1 MKYPIQPELSRSQLR
16 QLIRQRRTS
25 LTSDEQ
31 TAAGIALLE
40 QIKQLPAIHDANN
53 IAIYL
58 SSDGEIDTKPVI
70 EWLWQQDKKVV
81 LPVLHPFSKG
91 HLLFL
96 NYHADSPITH
106 NKYGIAEPKL
116 DQTQICLIKDI
127 DIIFTP
133 LVAFDHTG
141 QRLGM
146 GGGYYD
152 RTLEQWFNTGIGP
165 LPIGLAH
172 DCQQV
177 EQIPAEH
184 WDIPLPIFVTPS
196 NIWHWEKAE
205 KSL

>member
-1 MKYPIQPELSRSQLR
+1 MKYPDKPELSRSQLR
-16 QLIRQRRTS
+16 QMMRQRRIGLS
-25 LTSDEQ
+25 RDEQ
-31 TAAGIALLE
+31 KYAGINLLE
-40 QIKQLPAIHDANN
+40 QVKRLPHIQQAQN
-53 IAIYL
+53 IALYL
-58 SSDGEIDTKPVI
+58 SSDGEIDTQPI
-70 EWLWQQDKKVV
+70 IDWLWQQGKQVV

-96 NYHADSPITH
+96 HYHDNSPICL

-116 DQTQICLIKDI
+116 DKTQICLLKDI

-133 LVAFDHTG
+133 LVAFDSGG

-152 RTLEQWFNTGIGP
+152 RTLASWFSSGKGA

-177 EQIPAEH
+177 NDIPCEH

-196 NIWHWEKAE
+196 KIWHWEK
-205 KSL
+205 

>member
-1 MKYPIQPELSRSQLR
+1 MKYPIQSELSRSQLR
-16 QLIRQRRTS
+16 LLIRQRRACLS
-25 LTSDEQ
+25 PDEQ
-31 TAAGIALLE
+31 KIAGNSLLK
-40 QIKQLPAIHDANN
+40 QIKQLPHIHHVKN

-58 SSDGEIDTKPVI
+58 SSDGEIDTEPTI
-70 EWLWQQDKKVV
+70 QWLWQQGKQVL

-96 NYHADSPITH
+96 KYRPNSPIQH

-116 DQTQICLIKDI
+116 DQTQICLVKDI

-133 LVAFDHTG
+133 LVAFDPSG

-152 RTLEQWFNTGIGP
+152 RTLEQWFTTGKGP

-177 EQIPAEH
+177 DLIPSEH

-196 NIWHWEKAE
+196 KIWHWEK
-205 KSL
+205 

>member
-1 MKYPIQPELSRSQLR
+1 MKYPIQSELSRSQLR

-25 LTSDEQ
+25 LTTAEQ
-31 TAAGIALLE
+31 TTAGIALLE

-70 EWLWQQDKKVV
+70 EWLWQQNKKLV
-81 LPVLHPFSKG
+81 LPALHPFSKG

-96 NYHADSPITH
+96 NYHTDSPITH